1 MKIGLVSPYN
11 IFKGGGVQEL
21 VLALR
26 DALSQRG
33 HDVKII
39 TPQPRGYKDPAP
51 EGVIFV
57 GVSTDVKSPL
67 NTTVQISS
75 ANGERMAEMLE
86 EEDFDI
92 LNFHEPWVP
101 MISRQILGKSNAIN
115 IGTFHAKLPDTRVSK
130 TIEKVVVPYTKSI
143 LKYFDSFTAVSIAAA
158 DYLQKLTDD
167 KIDIIPNGIDLNKYY
182 PKPESKSKNPTIF
195 YVGRLE
201 KRKGLKYLLKAFAE
215 LESILPN
222 SELIIAGDG
231 PDREK
236 LKDFAD
242 DLGIQNIRFLGF
254 VDESTKIKYLQS
266 STVFCSPA
274 VHGESFGIVLLEA
287 MACGTVI
294 VAGDNPGYSS
304 VMQERGKLSLVN
316 PRYTSELVRR
326 LHLMLTDNELRDS
339 TISWSNEYV
348 KRYDYSTIVDQ
359 YEDLFNKLYI
369 RRSG

>member
-1 MKIGLVSPYN
+1 VVFHKLNLV
-11 IFKGGGVQEL
+11 
-21 VLALR
+21 
-26 DALSQRG
+26 
-33 HDVKII
+33 
-39 TPQPRGYKDPAP
+39 AP
-51 EGVIFV
+51 ESQYPQV
-57 GVSTDVKSPL
+57 DL
-67 NTTVQISS
+67 
-75 ANGERMAEMLE
+75 
-86 EEDFDI
+86 I
-92 LNFHEPWVP
+92 LLRNV
-101 MISRQILGKSNAIN
+101 
-115 IGTFHAKLPDTRVSK
+115 
-130 TIEKVVVPYTKSI
+130 